1 VVAALFDMDRTLVR
15 KETATLYV
23 RYMRKRGGATWRDS
37 ARVLWWVAQYTLGV
51 LDMPAVAAR
60 ALRGLEGTCETE
72 LERRCDDWFFRDIRP
87 LVSEVGRRAV
97 NEHRAR
103 GDVVAIVTGAMP
115 YTARPLARLLGIE
128 HIVASDLEVAPD
140 GRMTGR
146 FVDPLCVGQGKLE
159 RARALAT
166 RLGFPLERATFYSDS
181 YTDLPLL
188 EAVGTPVTVNP
199 DPRLTRIARQ
209 RGWRVERW

>member
-23 RYMRKRGGATWRDS
+23 RYMRQRGGATWRDS

-51 LDMPAVAAR
+51 LDMPAVATR
-60 ALRGLEGTCETE
+60 ALRGLEGTPEAT
-72 LERRCDDWFFRDIRP
+72 LEARCDDWFFRDIRP
-87 LVSEVGRRAV
+87 LVSEAGRTAV
-97 NEHRAR
+97 REHRAR
-103 GDVVAIVTGAMP
+103 GDLVAIVTGAMP

-128 HIVASDLEVAPD
+128 HIVASDLEVAAD

-146 FVDPLCVGQGKLE
+146 FIDPLCVGQGKLE
-159 RARALAT
+159 RARALAS
-166 RLGFPLERATFYSDS
+166 RLGFPLEKATFYTDS
-181 YTDLPLL
+181 HTDLPLL
-188 EAVGTPVTVNP
+188 DAVGTPVVVNP
-199 DPRLTRIARQ
+199 DPRLARVARR